1 MHTELHLHRTSG
13 TCDTLQGLSPMSD
26 VLLSYGLKGD
36 VGLPPY
42 RRHAAAVWRETE
54 KVSTG
59 SCVFT
64 CADPEIH
71 GQDV

>member
-13 TCDTLQGLSPMSD
+13 ACDTLQGLSPMSD

-36 VGLPPY
+36 VGASPIQA
-42 RRHAAAVWRETE
+42 AAAVWRETE